1 MRWIGRR
8 QSSNIEDRR
17 EAGGGG
23 LGGGGFPGGF
33 NTGGGD
39 GPRIPIG
46 FPSGGGAKTGGGI
59 GIGTIVI
66 ILIGMWLLGINPL
79 ELLSGMSGGGS
90 PVVIGQGSGQT
101 TGQTTGKVG
110 TPSDDGAKFVSLVLA
125 DTEDTWT
132 ALFQKSGETYQTPTL
147 VLFSGNTQSACGFA
161 TAASGPFYCP
171 GDRKVYID

>member
-17 EAGGGG
+17 DAGGGG

-46 FPSGGGAKTGGGI
+46 FPSGGGAKTGGGL

-66 ILIGMWLLGINPL
+66 ILIGMLAPRHQ
-79 ELLSGMSGGGS
+79 SA
-90 PVVIGQGSGQT
+90 
-101 TGQTTGKVG
+101 G
-110 TPSDDGAKFVSLVLA
+110 TPERA
-125 DTEDTWT
+125 
-132 ALFQKSGETYQTPTL
+132 
-147 VLFSGNTQSACGFA
+147 
-161 TAASGPFYCP
+161 
-171 GDRKVYID
+171 